1 MKYFFYLM
9 HAAARQGEIIGKM
22 ACTKVFASSLS
33 SAENF
38 FKI

>member
-1 MKYFFYLM
+1 MKHIFYLM
-9 HAAARQGEIIGKM
+9 HAAACWGEIIEKM

-33 SAENF
+33 SSENF